1 MKALA
6 WYTIIFNGLL
16 IIAFILA
23 AAGVVPPAPFSLAE
37 DIVWAVLTVPVL
49 ILGILA
55 VKKTR

>member
-16 IIAFILA
+16 IIALILTA
-23 AAGVVPPAPFSLAE
+23 VGIVPPAPFSLFE
-37 DIVWAVLTVPVL
+37 DIAWAVLTVPVL

-55 VKKTR
+55 VKETR